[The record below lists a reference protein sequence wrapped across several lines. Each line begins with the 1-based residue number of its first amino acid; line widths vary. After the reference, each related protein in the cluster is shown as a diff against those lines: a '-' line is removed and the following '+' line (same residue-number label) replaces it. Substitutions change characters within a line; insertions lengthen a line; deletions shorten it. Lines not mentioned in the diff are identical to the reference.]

1 MKMQNKALAQ
11 LYSAL
16 LNTFGAYRR
25 TKNVLPR
32 LSIACAA
39 YVILL
44 RTFQR
49 ARRFLL
55 PILRLRLG
63 LAIHISCV

>member
-1 MKMQNKALAQ
+1 MNTYLAQ
-11 LYSAL
+11 KKRRNHLA
-16 LNTFGAYRR
+16 TPYRAF
-25 TKNVLPR
+25 VD
-32 LSIACAA
+32 

-55 PILRLRLG
+55 PIFRLRLD